1 MQKKDFLLILAGLIA
16 LIGIILIFTLT
27 PEKPSEKLNVI
38 TDKAEYKIG
47 EVLKIKI
54 ENNLKEN
61 ICFSSCYPYY
71 WEKKNNIG
79 WEDYRYVD
87 CPNSDLATYCVGP
100 EEVKAFE
107 LAVPSVGLG
116 PHRLAISACLECG
129 FQESF
134 QEEQRFY
141 SNDFVVKK

>member
-27 PEKPSEKLNVI
+27 SEKTSEKLNVVI
-38 TDKAEYKIG
+38 DKAEYKIG
-47 EVLKIKI
+47 ESLKIKI
-54 ENNLKEN
+54 ENNLEKN
-61 ICFSSCYPYY
+61 VCFSSCYPYY
-71 WEKKNNIG
+71 WEKKENIG

-100 EEVKAFE
+100 EEIKAFE
-107 LAVPSVGLG
+107 IAIPSVELGL
-116 PHRLAISACLECG
+116 HRIAISACLECQ
-129 FQESF
+129 FQEKF

-141 SNDFVVKK
+141 SSDFIIK